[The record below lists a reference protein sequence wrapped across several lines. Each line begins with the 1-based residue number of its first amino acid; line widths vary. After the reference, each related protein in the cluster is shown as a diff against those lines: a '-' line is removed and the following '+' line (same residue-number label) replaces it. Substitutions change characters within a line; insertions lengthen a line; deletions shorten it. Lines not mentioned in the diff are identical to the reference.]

1 MTDEDVEALLR
12 ETGAYLKAHS
22 DEAIRDLGVIVSPG
36 LVGVPSRVVLVA
48 ELKDLLGRYQGGE
61 MSGAELRRVAE
72 LLEFLHEGRGAQVW
86 WQRAARAGDALAIM
100 MLDEDPE
107 GEK

>member
-1 MTDEDVEALLR
+1 MSDKDVEALLR

-22 DEAIRDLGVIVSPG
+22 EEAIRELGVIVSPG
-36 LVGVPSRVVLVA
+36 LVGVPSRLVLVA
-48 ELKDLLGRYQGGE
+48 ELKGLLGRYQNGVA
-61 MSGAELRRVAE
+61 SGAELRRIAE
-72 LLEFLHEGRGAQVW
+72 LLEFLHEGRGAQAW

-100 MLDEDPE
+100 MLDEDPK